1 MGKPKQLIWY
11 NNRSYQN
18 GDIYMIT
25 YTTKEDEGVTMA
37 VFTSNDMNFEVP
49 LTDIEE
55 DDIQAHL
62 QAQVDFA
69 LQQIEIMNAAE

>member
-1 MGKPKQLIWY
+1 
-11 NNRSYQN
+11 
-18 GDIYMIT
+18 MIT
-25 YTTKEDEGVTMA
+25 YTLKEDEGVTMA

-49 LTDIEE
+49 LTDIAE

-69 LQQIEIMNAAE
+69 LQQIEIMNSTE